1 MGELGINK
9 IIGAL
14 LATALGIMALIE
26 LPNLVIG
33 SSGHH
38 GGDHGEA
45 LTLSESMCQ
54 KFAYCVDIPEAA
66 GGASAVVAEVF
77 DLGAALMTADLARG
91 ARVYS
96 GQCVSCHTI
105 DAGGSN
111 GTGPNLHNIV
121 GASKAHLPNFN
132 YSAVLNNMDGEWT
145 YEALDAWLLN
155 PAAYARGTSMSFA
168 GIRRD
173 ADRAAVIAYLAENSI
188 NPPPFPAPL
197 EARIPDTEDV
207 VTVPGE
213 ALEPD
218 EAAATELGDEIVADS
233 AQAPPEVTEEVT
245 PEE

>member
-9 IIGAL
+9 ILAAL
-14 LATALGIMALIE
+14 LATGLGIMALME
-26 LPNLVIG
+26 LPNFVIG

-45 LTLSESMCQ
+45 MTLSESMCQ

-66 GGASAVVAEVF
+66 GTGAVVAEVF

-105 DAGGSN
+105 EAGGAN
-111 GTGPNLHNIV
+111 GTGPNLHNLV
-121 GASKAHLPNFN
+121 GASKAHLDNFN
-132 YSAVLNNMDGEWT
+132 YSAVLNNMGGEWT

-188 NPPPFPAPL
+188 NPPPFPEPL

-207 VTVPGE
+207 VTVPAEG
-213 ALEPD
+213 LEPD
-218 EAAATELGDEIVADS
+218 EPPAAELSDEIVVDAP
-233 AQAPPEVTEEVT
+233 QAPEAIEEVS